1 MDCGG
6 GGVQR
11 LVSGPDN
18 SIRDVVQ
25 KRGCGRSNN
34 NNNGN
39 DNIGMVGNYTYLVAR
54 SNYHKAGSRFDS
66 GHD

>member
-25 KRGCGRSNN
+25 KRGMVKKQQQQREQHSYGR
-34 NNNGN
+34 
-39 DNIGMVGNYTYLVAR
+39 
-54 SNYHKAGSRFDS
+54 
-66 GHD
+66 